1 MYAVI
6 ELGGKQQLVK
16 VGDVITVEKQEIED
30 GQSLVVENVLLTVDD
45 DNINIGTPYVQGAS
59 VEAAILKQTKGP
71 KIVSFKY
78 RRRKASHTKKGHRQ
92 KLTELEIT
100 KILLQ
105 VPG

>member
-16 VGDVITVEKQEIED
+16 IGDVITVEKQEVED
-30 GQSLVVENVLLTVDD
+30 GKSFEVEKVLLTVDD
-45 DNINIGTPYVQGAS
+45 DKINVGAPYVKGAI
-59 VEAAILKQTKGP
+59 VEAKVLKQTKGP
-71 KIVSFKY
+71 KVVAFKY

-100 KILLQ
+100 KIKA
-105 VPG
+105 G

>member
-16 VGDVITVEKQEIED
+16 IGDVITVEKQEIED
-30 GQSLVVENVLLTVDD
+30 GKSLVVDKVLLTVDD
-45 DNINIGTPYVQGAS
+45 DKINVGTPFVKGAV
-59 VEAAILKQTKGP
+59 VEAKVLKQTKGP
-71 KIVSFKY
+71 KLVAFKY

-100 KILLQ
+100 KIKA
-105 VPG
+105 G